1 MADFN
6 WRTLDID
13 ALDPESSIN
22 FDLATLTPAVQPV
35 SSQDVQTLSGQ
46 IKQLITILENSLEMR
61 HAAKHQSRPLKD
73 DRNILQLISS
83 GLQVAKILKDPRAMQ
98 YLDSLYVQT
107 ERLIQ
112 GRRATIQPASFGGI

>member
-1 MADFN
+1 MDNSFIGKLGTCIHAD
-6 WRTLDID
+6 RRRSQILID
-13 ALDPESSIN
+13 CNTASSV
-22 FDLATLTPAVQPV
+22 A
-35 SSQDVQTLSGQ
+35 
-46 IKQLITILENSLEMR
+46 EC
-61 HAAKHQSRPLKD
+61 